1 MMMRE
6 DVIQKIKDH
15 SHEIESEFG
24 VKKLALFGSVA
35 RNENTEK
42 SDLDFVVEYEKGK
55 LGFHSYVGL
64 AVYLEEIFNTKVD
77 LALYNKLRP
86 SIVNDVRKDLIMVF
100 GEEEICLENGN

>member
-1 MMMRE
+1 MMRE
-6 DVIQKIKDH
+6 DVIQKIKEH
-15 SHEIESEFG
+15 SNEIEFKFG

-64 AVYLEEIFNTKVD
+64 AVYLEAIFNTKVD

>member
-1 MMMRE
+1 MMRE
-6 DVIQKIKDH
+6 DVIQKIIEH
-15 SHEIESEFG
+15 SNEIKSEFG

-55 LGFHSYVGL
+55 LDFHSYVGL
-64 AVYLEEIFNTKVD
+64 AVYLEQIFNTKVD

-86 SIVNDVRKDLIMVF
+86 AIVNDVQRDLVMVF
-100 GEEEICLENGN
+100 GEEKFFDPPIF

>member
-1 MMMRE
+1 MTRE
-6 DVIQKIKDH
+6 DVIQKIQEH
-15 SHEIESEFG
+15 SNEIKLGFG

-42 SDLDFVVEYEKGK
+42 SDLDFVVEYQEGK

-77 LALYNKLRP
+77 LALYNKLR
-86 SIVNDVRKDLIMVF
+86 SAIVNDIQKDLIMVL
-100 GEEEICLENGN
+100 GEGEICLENGN

>member
-1 MMMRE
+1 MMRE
-6 DVIQKIKDH
+6 DVIQKIREH
-15 SHEIESEFG
+15 SNELESEFG

-42 SDLDFVVEYEKGK
+42 SDLDFVVEYKKGK

-86 SIVNDVRKDLIMVF
+86 SIVNEVRKDLIMVF